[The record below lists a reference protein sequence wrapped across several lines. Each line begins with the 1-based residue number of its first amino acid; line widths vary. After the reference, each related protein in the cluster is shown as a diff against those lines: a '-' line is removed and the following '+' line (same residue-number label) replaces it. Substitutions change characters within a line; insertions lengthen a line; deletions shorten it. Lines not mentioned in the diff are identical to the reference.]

1 MKIDAACVSC
11 IASQSQRVCDAIHA
25 SPELR
30 ETIALHVGE
39 ASQHFDFSLSPPE
52 VATDVYEAMARLAE
66 MDDLYAEQKA
76 LSTEHAKPFLPALR
90 TMIAAS
96 DDPLYTLLKVAVAGN
111 VIDLAA
117 EVRFDLEEQIAQ
129 LLDTPFGID
138 GTEALREALSKAQ
151 TLIYIGDNAGE
162 HLFDY
167 LAIEALQKLYPSLHV
182 SYMVR
187 GRAIINDVTLKE
199 AREAGFESLCTLVD
213 SGVNTPGFA
222 YARATPEAQ
231 RLFERA
237 DVVLTKGMGNYE
249 CLSPAP
255 RGDLCY
261 LLKVKCGVVAASLGR
276 SIGDLICLYV
286 PSMLPEGA

>member
-1 MKIDAACVSC
+1 MKIDAACVGC
-11 IASQSQRVCDAIHA
+11 IVAQSQRVCDAIHA
-25 SPELR
+25 DAALR
-30 ETIALHVGE
+30 SAITLHVNN

-52 VATDVYEAMARLAE
+52 VATDVYEEMARLSG

-76 LSTEHAKPFLPALR
+76 LSIKNAEPFLPRLR
-90 TMIAAS
+90 SAIAQA
-96 DDPLYTLLKVAVAGN
+96 DDPLHTLLKVAVVGN

-117 EVRFDLEEQIAQ
+117 EVSFDLEEQIAQ
-129 LLDTPFGID
+129 LFHTPFAID
-138 GTEALREALSKAQ
+138 DTSRLREALAQAQ
-151 TLIYIGDNAGE
+151 TLLYIGDNAGE

-213 SGVNTPGFA
+213 SGVNSPGFA
-222 YARATPEAQ
+222 YTRATPEAQ
-231 RLFERA
+231 RLFDES

-249 CLSPAP
+249 CLSPP
-255 RGDLCY
+255 QRGNLCY
-261 LLKVKCGVVAASLGR
+261 LLKVKCGVVAASLGQ
-276 SIGDLICLYV
+276 SIGDLICRYV
-286 PSMLPEGA
+286 FTSLPERG